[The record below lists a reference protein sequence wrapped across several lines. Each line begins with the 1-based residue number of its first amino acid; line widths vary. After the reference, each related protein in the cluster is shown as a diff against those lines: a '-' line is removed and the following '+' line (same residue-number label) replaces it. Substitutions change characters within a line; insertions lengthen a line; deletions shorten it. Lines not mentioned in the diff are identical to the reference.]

1 MVLNCYESREIIAMV
16 QKVPGPSDLFYNL
29 MFPAA
34 NTRVTDADKIA
45 ITNYTKGKVCAAP
58 YSNPCGPGVALKR
71 PENAGEIGEFTPPM
85 VHLFDNVIPCD
96 AEEYRIDQMTGEFVA
111 TYEDRFEKAISD
123 VAVHHR
129 DSLRERLNLTAAQ
142 VLRNGAYTIS
152 GDGVA
157 TTLIDFQR
165 DARLTLDLV
174 ATAGDVWNNSAA
186 KPFELFEALTGVMT
200 EYGAGNGT
208 FDVILTPAAWK
219 WLQKHIDAER
229 VVFGGTARALNR
241 ISTDLAAYQYARY
254 LGEYGEFR
262 FWLVN
267 QSACVDGVES
277 ALLPDGSI
285 GMVNAAAF
293 NGNRVFGAIKKA
305 DGTQE
310 RTTAWFRDFYN
321 EKCETRELHLR
332 SRPLLVPANV
342 NASAW
347 VQVVDPAAADAAI
360 CYNCP

>member
-1 MVLNCYESREIIAMV
+1 MVLNCYESREVVAMV

-45 ITNYTKGKVCAAP
+45 IRSYTKGKVCAAP

-71 PENAGEIGEFTPPM
+71 PVNAAEIGEFSPPM
-85 VHLFDNVIPCD
+85 IHLVDNVVPCD
-96 AEEYRIDQMTGEFVA
+96 AEEYRIDPMTGEFVA
-111 TYEDRFEKAISD
+111 TYEDRFAQAMQD
-123 VAVHHR
+123 VAVFHR

-142 VLRNGAYTIS
+142 VLRNGAYTVS
-152 GDGVA
+152 GDDVA
-157 TTLIDFQR
+157 TTIINFNR
-165 DARLTLDLV
+165 DARLTTDLV
-174 ATAGDVWNNSAA
+174 ATAGDVWNNQLSR
-186 KPFELFEALTGVMT
+186 PFDLLETLTGVMT

-208 FDVILTPAAWK
+208 FDVILTPAAWR

-229 VVFGGTARALNR
+229 IVFGGMARTLNR
-241 ISTDLAAYQYARY
+241 VTTDLAAFQYSRY
-254 LGEYGEFR
+254 LGDYGEFR

-267 QSACVDGVES
+267 QSACVNGVDTP
-277 ALLPDGSI
+277 LLPDGSI
-285 GMVNAAAF
+285 AMINASAF

-332 SRPLLVPANV
+332 SRPLLVPSNV
-342 NASAW
+342 NGSAW
-347 VQVVDPAAADAAI
+347 VQVVNPLAADTPI